1 MISSLNPAA
10 QQFLNGINQVQQQA
24 NQAQQQITSGLRIA
38 TVSDAPGDVSQ
49 LLQTEATLSTAQQI
63 DKNLVNVST
72 QVNTSETA
80 LESAVSLVEQAQ
92 TLGSQAASGLNSTT
106 TQQTL
111 ANQLGAI
118 LQQLGAIAN
127 TQVGGRYV
135 FAGDSDQTQP
145 YTIDLTQA
153 NPVSAYAGSPS
164 TRQVQSADGS
174 LFPVALTAQDIFDS
188 PDPTTS
194 VFQSISSLYTA
205 VVNNNQTGI
214 SSALAN
220 VGTSDTFLN
229 QQLAFYGNVQD
240 QVTSATNF
248 GANYETQ
255 LTTQI
260 GGIQDADL
268 TQAIT
273 EFTQA
278 NTDLQAALAAEA
290 KVPQQSLFSYLA

>member
-38 TVSDAPGDVSQ
+38 TVSDAPSDVAQ

-80 LESAVSLVEQAQ
+80 LESAVSLVDQAQ

-111 ANQLGAI
+111 ANQLGTI
-118 LQQLGAIAN
+118 LQQLGSIAN

-135 FAGDSDQTQP
+135 FGGDSDQTQP
-145 YTIDLTQA
+145 YTIDLTQP
-153 NPVSAYAGSPS
+153 NPVSAYAGSTS

-188 PDPTTS
+188 PDPATS

>member
-38 TVSDAPGDVSQ
+38 TVSDAPSDVAQ

-80 LESAVSLVEQAQ
+80 LESAVSLVDQAQ
-92 TLGSQAASGLNSTT
+92 TLGSQAASGLNSTA

-118 LQQLGAIAN
+118 LQQLGSIAN

-135 FAGDSDQTQP
+135 FAGDSDQTPP
-145 YTIDLTQA
+145 YIIDLTQP

-205 VVNNNQTGI
+205 VVNNNQAGI

-240 QVTSATNF
+240 QVTGATNF

>member
-38 TVSDAPGDVSQ
+38 TVSDAPSDVAQ

-63 DKNLVNVST
+63 DKNLVNVAT

-80 LESAVSLVEQAQ
+80 LESAVSLVDQAQ

-111 ANQLGAI
+111 ANQLGTI
-118 LQQLGAIAN
+118 LQQLGSIAN

-135 FAGDSDQTQP
+135 FGGDSDQTQP
-145 YTIDLTQA
+145 YTIDLTQP
-153 NPVSAYAGSPS
+153 NPVSAYAGSTS

-188 PDPTTS
+188 PDPATS

>member
-1 MISSLNPAA
+1 MISTLNPQA
-10 QQFLNGINQVQQQA
+10 QQFLDGLYKVQQQA

-38 TVSDAPGDVSQ
+38 TVSDSPGDVTQ
-49 LLQTEATLSTAQQI
+49 LLQTDATLSTTQQI
-63 DKNLVNVST
+63 DKNLVNVSA

-80 LESAVSLVEQAQ
+80 LESAVSLVDQAQ
-92 TLGSQAASGLNSTT
+92 TLGAQAASGINSAT

-111 ANQLGAI
+111 ANQLGTI
-118 LQQLGAIAN
+118 LQQLGTIAN

-145 YTIDLTQA
+145 YTVDLTQP

-164 TRQVQSADGS
+164 TRQVQSPDGS
-174 LFPVALTAQDIFDS
+174 VFSVALTAQDIFDS
-188 PDPTTS
+188 PDPTQS
-194 VFQSISSLYTA
+194 VFQSISSLYAA
-205 VVNNNQTGI
+205 VVTNSPTGI

-240 QVTSATNF
+240 QVTNATNF

-278 NTDLQAALAAEA
+278 NTDEQAALAAES
-290 KVPQQSLFSYLA
+290 KVPTQSLFSYLA